1 MSKTSR
7 LLVLCSIP
15 ACVLAVPAMAQ
26 DGSSAAAEAGD
37 AETGDEGLSTIVV
50 TAQKREQNL
59 QSVGIAVTAVTAES
73 IASRNITSSA
83 DLAGKIVGLENYSP
97 YGPGTSANVV
107 IRGIG
112 VNDFGEGHE
121 APVTTYVDEFY
132 YVAVPA
138 VDFALFDLDRVEVL
152 RGPQGTLF
160 GRNSTGGL
168 IHYVTAKPGNSAEG
182 FANATYSSFNTLKL
196 EAAANAPLSDTVSV
210 RLSGFSLTS
219 DGYQRQI
226 NPELER
232 GGQAGSQAV
241 RLQLRY
247 QGDDGWDLNL
257 KGEYGRIDTVH
268 SYYEMLTGY
277 VDEDTGLVV
286 QDDSIVD
293 IVGYS
298 DRTGPAAAK
307 NVAWANR
314 PAKLQAT
321 IKSAL
326 FRAEKEFGSTTFTSV
341 TGYQNYKRTMLEDS
355 DGTPND
361 IVYASFP
368 YQLEEVTQ
376 EFRLFGDGD
385 RTDWTAG
392 VYGLHAVG
400 TNQPSAVF
408 NFPLDGPADD
418 GIYQG
423 EYFPLALNSD
433 WRLRTNSISAFGQ
446 IEQDLTDALKLI
458 AGARLTYDNK
468 TFADADNA
476 AFRTCESGQPG
487 SCFLVSE
494 GGDGTPNP
502 FDLKYDQLLVS
513 GKVALEY
520 SPDRNTLLYASVSRG
535 TKGGGFNNGFYPDN
549 TSLSQIPYK
558 DETLYAYEIGEKMT
572 LLDNRLRINT
582 SVFYYDYS
590 DYQVFNYFGLVGLI
604 SNQDAR
610 AYGVETE
617 IEAQLSQGL
626 TVYGSAAYLDTL
638 IKDVSKATPSGDIV
652 VADREM
658 AFAPKWSGSGGV
670 TYKTMAGNLG
680 DLVLDWNFSARSSRF
695 AGNFGDP
702 GTKLES
708 YFKHNASVALDF
720 DRGFNVRAFVDNI
733 GNVKNTT
740 YLGPSFASLGIIQA
754 RYAMPRTYGVSVG
767 ITW

>member
-1 MSKTSR
+1 MSRISSLYLLCAIPLCVAANPAIAQLGTATATSDEN
-7 LLVLCSIP
+7 SSG
-15 ACVLAVPAMAQ
+15 LA
-26 DGSSAAAEAGD
+26 
-37 AETGDEGLSTIVV
+37 TIVV

-73 IASRNITSSA
+73 IQSQNITSSA
-83 DLAGKIVGLENYSP
+83 DLAGRIVGLENYSP

-168 IHYVTAKPGNSAEG
+168 IHYVTAKPQNRAEG

-196 EAAANAPLSDTVSV
+196 EAAANAPISDTVSV
-210 RLSGFSLTS
+210 RLSGFSQTS
-219 DGYQRQI
+219 DGYQRQV
-226 NPELER
+226 NPNLER

-247 QGDDGWDLNL
+247 QGHDGWDLNL

-268 SYYEMLTGY
+268 SYYESLTGY
-277 VDEDTGLVV
+277 VDDATGLVMR
-286 QDDSIVD
+286 DDTITD
-293 IVGYS
+293 IVGYAE
-298 DRTGPAAAK
+298 RNGPTAK
-307 NVAWANR
+307 KNTVFTNR
-314 PAKLQAT
+314 PAMLKAT

-326 FRAEKEFGSTTFTSV
+326 FRAEKEFGDTTFTSV
-341 TGYQNYKRTMLEDS
+341 TGYQNYKRQMNEDS

-368 YQLEEVTQ
+368 YQLEEATQ
-376 EFRLFGDGD
+376 ELRLFHNGD
-385 RTDWTAG
+385 RTDWTVG
-392 VYGLHAVG
+392 VYGLLATG
-400 TNQPSAVF
+400 DNQPSAVF
-408 NFPLDGPADD
+408 NFPLDGPAPD

-423 EYFPLALNSD
+423 AVFPLALNAN
-433 WRLRTNSISAFGQ
+433 WRMRTKSLSAFGQ
-446 IEQDLTDALKLI
+446 VEHNLTDTLKLI
-458 AGARLTYDNK
+458 AGVRLTYDDK
-468 TFADADNA
+468 GFADADNA
-476 AFRTCESGQPG
+476 AFRTCASGQPG

-502 FDLKYDQLLVS
+502 FKLDYDQLLVS

-520 SPDRNTLLYASVSRG
+520 SPNRNTLFYASISRG

-549 TSLSQIPYK
+549 TSLAQIPYK
-558 DETLYAYEIGEKMT
+558 DETLYAYEIGEKVT
-572 LLDNRLRINT
+572 LLNNRLRINT
-582 SVFYYDYS
+582 SAFYYDYS

-617 IEAQLSQGL
+617 IEAELAEGL
-626 TVYGSAAYLDTL
+626 TVYGSAAYLNTK
-638 IKDVSKATPSGDIV
+638 IYDVSKSTPSGAIV
-652 VADREM
+652 TADREM

-670 TYKTMAGNLG
+670 TYTTPATSLG
-680 DLVLDWNFSARSSRF
+680 ALTVDWNFNARSSRF

-702 GTKLES
+702 GTKLNS
-708 YFKHNASVALDF
+708 YFKHNASISFDF
-720 DRGFNVRAFVDNI
+720 EAGWNIRAFVDNI
-733 GNVKNTT
+733 GNVKNFT
-740 YLGPSFASLGIIQA
+740 YLGPSFASLGIVQA
-754 RYAMPRTYGVSVG
+754 RYAMPRTYGVAVG
-767 ITW
+767 IKW

>member
-1 MSKTSR
+1 MSHISR
-7 LLVLCSIP
+7 LYLLCAIP
-15 ACVLAVPAMAQ
+15 ACVLASPAMAQ
-26 DGSSAAAEAGD
+26 QDAATGTVEEDSS
-37 AETGDEGLSTIVV
+37 GLNTIVV

-59 QSVGIAVTAVTAES
+59 QSVGIAITAVTADS
-73 IASRNITSSA
+73 IQSQNITSSA
-83 DLAGKIVGLENYSP
+83 DLAGRIVGLENYSP

-168 IHYVTAKPGNSAEG
+168 LHYVTAKPGNQIEG

-196 EAAANAPLSDTVSV
+196 EAAASAPISDTVSI
-210 RLSGFSLTS
+210 RLSGFSQTS
-219 DGYQRQI
+219 DGYQKQI
-226 NPELER
+226 NPDLER

-247 QGDDGWDLNL
+247 QGNDGWDLNL

-268 SYYEMLTGY
+268 AYYESLTGR
-277 VDEDTGLVV
+277 VDNDTGLVV
-286 QDDSIVD
+286 RDDTITD
-293 IVGYS
+293 IVGYAE
-298 DRTGPAAAK
+298 RNGPAAKK
-307 NVAWANR
+307 NTAFANR
-314 PAKLQAT
+314 PAKLKAT

-326 FRAEKEFGSTTFTSV
+326 FRAEKEFGDLTFTSV
-341 TGYQNYKRTMLEDS
+341 TGYQDYKRTMTEDS

-361 IVYASFP
+361 IVFASFP
-368 YQLEEVTQ
+368 YQLKQVTQ
-376 EFRLFGDGD
+376 ELRLFHDGD

-392 VYGLHAVG
+392 VYGLHAVAN
-400 TNQPSAVF
+400 NQPSALF
-408 NFPLDGPADD
+408 NFPIDGPAPD

-423 EYFPLALNSD
+423 GFFPLALNAD
-433 WRLRTNSISAFGQ
+433 WRMRTNSISAFGQ
-446 IEQDLTDALKLI
+446 VEQSLTDALKLV
-458 AGARLTYDNK
+458 AGVRFTFDDK

-476 AFRTCESGQPG
+476 SLRTCASGQPG

-494 GGDGTPNP
+494 GGDGTANP
-502 FDLKYDQLLVS
+502 FSLDYDQLLVS

-520 SPDRNTLLYASVSRG
+520 SPDRNTLFYASVSRG

-558 DETLYAYEIGEKMT
+558 DETLYAYEIGEKVT
-572 LLDNRLRINT
+572 LLNNRLRINT
-582 SVFYYDYS
+582 SAFYYDYS

-610 AYGVETE
+610 AYGLETE
-617 IEAQLSQGL
+617 IEAELADGL
-626 TVYGSAAYLDTL
+626 TVYGSAAYLKTK
-638 IKDVSKATPSGDIV
+638 IYDVSKSTPSGAVIT
-652 VADREM
+652 ADREM

-670 TYKTMAGNLG
+670 TYTTPATELG
-680 DLVLDWNFSARSSRF
+680 ELTVDWNFSARSSRF

-702 GTKLES
+702 GTKLDS
-708 YFKHNASVALDF
+708 YFKHNASVAFDF
-720 DRGFNVRAFVDNI
+720 EAGWNVRAFVENI
-733 GNVKNTT
+733 GNVKNFT

-754 RYAMPRTYGVSVG
+754 RYAMPRTYGLAVG
-767 ITW
+767 LKW

>member
-1 MSKTSR
+1 MIKASR
-7 LLVLCSIP
+7 LSLMCAIP
-15 ACVLAVPAMAQ
+15 ACVLASPAMAQ
-26 DGSSAAAEAGD
+26 D
-37 AETGDEGLSTIVV
+37 AETDTPEQSTSGLNTIVV

-73 IASRNITSSA
+73 IESQNITSSA
-83 DLAGKIVGLENYSP
+83 DLAGRIVGLENYSP

-168 IHYVTAKPGNSAEG
+168 IHYVTAKPSAYAEG

-196 EAAANAPLSDTVSV
+196 EAAANAPISDTVSV
-210 RLSGFSLTS
+210 RLSGFSMTS
-219 DGYQRQI
+219 DGYQKQI
-226 NPELER
+226 NPDLER
-232 GGQAGSQAV
+232 GGQAGSQAA
-241 RLQLRY
+241 RLQIRY

-268 SYYEMLTGY
+268 SYYETITGY
-277 VDEDTGLVV
+277 VDNDTGLVM
-286 QDDSIVD
+286 QDDSITD
-293 IVGYS
+293 IVGYAE
-298 DRTGPAAAK
+298 RNGPAAAK
-307 NVAWANR
+307 NTAWANR
-314 PAKLQAT
+314 PALLKAT

-326 FRAEKEFGSTTFTSV
+326 FRAEKEFGDTTFTSV
-341 TGYQNYKRTMLEDS
+341 TGYQDYERRMEEDS

-368 YQLEEVTQ
+368 YQLKEVTQ
-376 EFRLFGDGD
+376 ELRLFHDGD
-385 RTDWTAG
+385 TTDWTAG
-392 VYGLHAVG
+392 VYGLHSVAN
-400 TNQPSAVF
+400 NQPSAVF
-408 NFPLDGPADD
+408 NFPIDPPTAD
-418 GIYQG
+418 GIYDG
-423 EYFPLALNSD
+423 EFFPFALNAD
-433 WRLRTNSISAFGQ
+433 WRMRTNSLSVFGQ
-446 IEQDLTDALKLI
+446 LEQDLSDTLKLI
-458 AGARLTYDNK
+458 AGARLTYDDK

-487 SCFLVSE
+487 SCYLISE
-494 GGDGTPNP
+494 GGDGTANP
-502 FDLKYDQLLVS
+502 FDLEYDQLLVS
-513 GKVALEY
+513 GKLALEY
-520 SPDRNTLLYASVSRG
+520 SPNADTLFYASVSRG

-558 DETLYAYEIGEKMT
+558 DETLYAFEIGEKAT

-582 SVFYYDYS
+582 SIFYYDYS

-617 IEAQLSQGL
+617 IEAELADGL
-626 TVYGSAAYLDTL
+626 TAYGSAAYLNTK
-638 IKDVSKATPSGDIV
+638 IYDVSKATPSGDIV
-652 VADREM
+652 TADRSM
-658 AFAPKWSGSGGV
+658 AFAPKWSGSGGL
-670 TYKTMAGNLG
+670 TYKTMAGSLG
-680 DLVLDWNFSARSSRF
+680 ELVLDWNFNARSSRY
-695 AGNFGDP
+695 AGNFNDP
-702 GTKLES
+702 GTKLDS

-720 DRGFNVRAFVDNI
+720 DEGVNVRAFVDNI
-733 GNVKNTT
+733 GNVKNYT
-740 YLGPSFASLGIIQA
+740 YLGPSFASIGIIQA
-754 RYAMPRTYGVSVG
+754 RYAMPRTYGVAVG
-767 ITW
+767 IEW